1 MEARLIEI
9 VYPLVLRE
17 ILNKGFDV
25 KIIWLGALMGRR
37 KRKKVA
43 YRRVKIL
50 PKIFKCP
57 KCGNRT
63 MKARNRTKTIEISTV
78 ECPKCSYTSDIDP
91 REKKN
96 VKICPNCGSEL
107 KVKTIS
113 REQRFSTIKCGTC
126 GEEEEVLADNLTEPV
141 DAFGRYIDIF
151 YAEQEYDRLFKLSK
165 ILDRKGEWSE
175 LANVYSYLAYIC
187 KVNRQASLKKYEQTQ
202 NADDLKAADQWRQS
216 GEEFKKREKDILE
229 KLELKQLEEGKS
241 LMEDESAAEEL
252 KDLDLADQEEEEKK
266 KGNDIFSDPGFLE
279 F

>member
-1 MEARLIEI
+1 MLAARET
-9 VYPLVLRE
+9 LR
-17 ILNKGFDV
+17 KGFV
-25 KIIWLGALMGRR
+25 GKTNWLGALMGRR

-78 ECPKCSYTSDIDP
+78 ECPKCSYTSDIDT
-91 REKKN
+91 REKKT

-165 ILDRKGEWSE
+165 ILERKGEWLE

-202 NADDLKAADQWRQS
+202 SAEDLNAANQWRQS

-229 KLELKQLEEGKS
+229 KIELKQLEEGKS
-241 LMEDESAAEEL
+241 LIEDESAAEEL
-252 KDLDLADQEEEEKK
+252 KDLEGIVDQDEEEKK